1 MDLKRSAFHL
11 FRSSLFICALTGAA
25 AGAPIRAHLRTRQTS
40 ITLQASGNS
49 PRLVML
55 QGADGQKWINRDQ
68 EALPP
73 FVWQNNKRIPLRWL
87 LDVSASHSDA
97 TNVRL
102 VYIAQPVPL
111 KLTWI
116 WQVRADIGP
125 IEHRIRIENLSR
137 RQIWIPMQDSFRFAW
152 QVPSSEALHEMYI
165 DKGAGQP
172 TKIGTHDVDVPMGYQ
187 WHGMSSTYATDAP
200 PREIIPWMMVQQQQ
214 TESGWYAGIEF
225 SGRTRMTLQRNSH
238 SLHGE
243 IGLNPEPG
251 PFRTRLEPQESFE
264 TPTIFLGAFTHGADG
279 LGNVLRPW
287 VRAVLM
293 NPVTWK
299 KSEFPLLVNNSWG
312 SSMDVNQAIAKRMI
326 RDSAELGLEMFH
338 LDAGWFR
345 GVGDWVPDARK
356 FPNGLAVISDYA
368 HAHGLKFGLWVNW
381 AEAGVDTNP
390 GSLNV
395 FNPATRD
402 WLVADVPDNW
412 KPDPFVG
419 RTVDLGVPAMHDY
432 AEREIQRI
440 VTDDRLDMLE
450 HDGYVVAKSCVRT
463 DHPHVPGAYAST
475 MLKEVS
481 GVDLPIRAS
490 STDVSYHSVRS
501 YYDIYSQL
509 RRTHPDLL
517 LEICDNGGRM
527 VDFGSA
533 AHGDYFSITDSYDPL
548 SNRQAFYDASHVL
561 PAAMLEDYEMK
572 WPTPRIENFLYMLR
586 SGMMGWTTIM
596 QDTTTWT
603 AQQHAVAKK
612 EFAMYKTALRPLIR
626 DANLYHISPR
636 PDGVHWDGMEY
647 FNPADGHG
655 VVYAFRGSGTS
666 ESRHIFHLR
675 GLSAAKQYQLQ
686 FHDHTSPDHIAS
698 GRDLMNKGLQ
708 VNLSLPN
715 SSELIFLHESRN
727 SSRFSAISE
736 TLSSDKNQQKANW
749 GEVLLR
755 PHQHDSSHYLRW
767 LAYSAAAFNS

>member
-1 MDLKRSAFHL
+1 MDFKITASSHL
-11 FRSSLFICALTGAA
+11 RRALLACILTGVAA
-25 AGAPIRAHLRTRQTS
+25 ASPIRAHLRTQQTS
-40 ITLQASGNS
+40 ITLEASANS

-55 QGADGQKWINRDQ
+55 QGADGQKWINGDQ

-73 FVWQNNKRIPLRWL
+73 FVWQNNKRIPLRWI
-87 LDVSASHSDA
+87 LDVSASHSNA
-97 TNVRL
+97 RNVHL

-125 IEHRIRIENLSR
+125 IEHRIRIQNLSDGE
-137 RQIWIPMQDSFRFAW
+137 IWIPMQDSFRFSW
-152 QVPSSEALHEMYI
+152 QVASSEALHEMYI

-172 TKIGTHDVDVPMGYQ
+172 TKIGTHDVEVPVGYQ
-187 WHGMSSTYATDAP
+187 WQGMSSTYATDAP
-200 PREIIPWMMVQQQQ
+200 PREIIPWMMVKQ
-214 TESGWYAGIEF
+214 THTDSGWYAGIEF
-225 SGRTRMTLQRNSH
+225 SGRTRMTLQRNGDN
-238 SLHGE
+238 LQGE

-251 PFRTRLEPQESFE
+251 AFRTRLEPQETFQA
-264 TPTIFLGAFTHGADG
+264 PTIFLGAFTGGVDG

-299 KSEFPLLVNNSWG
+299 KSEFPMLVNNSWG
-312 SSMDVNQAIAKRMI
+312 SGMAVDETIAKRMI
-326 RDSAELGLEMFH
+326 RDSETLGLEMFH

-345 GVGDWVPDARK
+345 GVGDWVPDPKK

-390 GSLNV
+390 GALNV
-395 FNPATRD
+395 FNPSTRD
-402 WLVADVPDNW
+402 WLVADVPENW

-419 RTVDLGVPAMHDY
+419 RTVDLGVPAVHDY
-432 AEREIQRI
+432 AENEVQRI
-440 VTDDRLDMLE
+440 VRDDRLDMLE

-463 DHPHVPGAYAST
+463 DHPHAPGAYAST
-475 MLKEVS
+475 VLKEVS
-481 GVDLPIRAS
+481 GVDLPIQAS
-490 STDVSYHSVRS
+490 STDISYHSVRS

-509 RRTHPDLL
+509 RRTHPGLL

-561 PAAMLEDYEMK
+561 PPAMLEDYEMK

-603 AQQHAVAKK
+603 AQQHEVAQE
-612 EFAMYKTALRPLIR
+612 EFATYKKFLRPLIR
-626 DANLYHISPR
+626 DAELYHISPR
-636 PDGVHWDGMEY
+636 PDGVHWDGIEY
-647 FNPADGHG
+647 FNPADGQG
-655 VVYAFRGSGTS
+655 VIYAFRGAGTTEKS
-666 ESRHIFHLR
+666 HTFRIG
-675 GLSAAKQYQLQ
+675 GLSTAKQYQLQ
-686 FHDHTSPDHIAS
+686 FHDHTSPDRVIS
-698 GRDLMNKGLQ
+698 GHDLMQNGLS
-708 VNLSLPN
+708 VHLSLPI
-715 SSELIFLHESRN
+715 SSELIFLHQEKTDGLGSLEESR
-727 SSRFSAISE
+727 
-736 TLSSDKNQQKANW
+736 
-749 GEVLLR
+749 
-755 PHQHDSSHYLRW
+755 
-767 LAYSAAAFNS
+767 